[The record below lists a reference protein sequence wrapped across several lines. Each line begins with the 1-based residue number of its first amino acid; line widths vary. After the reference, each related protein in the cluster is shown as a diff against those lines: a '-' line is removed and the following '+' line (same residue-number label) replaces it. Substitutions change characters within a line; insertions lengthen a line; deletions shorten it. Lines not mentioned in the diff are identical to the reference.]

1 MYLRILSSTGWNKNW
16 YDWKIVCQYVLKALN
31 VNVSCGLEIPALGI
45 YYKEIVIDFY

>member
-16 YDWKIVCQYVLKALN
+16 YDWKIVCQYVLKA
-31 VNVSCGLEIPALGI
+31 CGLEIPALGI